1 MCVSVLALR
10 LLAEQM
16 LFNTRSSMCSQ
27 KLYME
32 LHYKCLQIIN
42 TTLNLPL
49 LCFNSNHISFM
60 SYTVVIKLEAPK
72 SSNLSTIADSLC
84 IFLIKQYLFQ
94 TYSVFQDGIK

>member
-1 MCVSVLALR
+1 
-10 LLAEQM
+10 
-16 LFNTRSSMCSQ
+16 
-27 KLYME
+27 
-32 LHYKCLQIIN
+32 
-42 TTLNLPL
+42 
-49 LCFNSNHISFM
+49 M